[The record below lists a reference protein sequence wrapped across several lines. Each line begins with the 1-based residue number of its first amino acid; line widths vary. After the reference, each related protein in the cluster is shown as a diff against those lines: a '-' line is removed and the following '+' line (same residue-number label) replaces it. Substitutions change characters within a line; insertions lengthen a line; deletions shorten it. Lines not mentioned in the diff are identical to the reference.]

1 MDFEFNFGEQTLARG
16 IEKNE
21 TMYASV
27 AGVALPLSHE
37 ELVFMDKHTGVNH
50 VMTQQVLH
58 ALSICQQFKPL
69 DQHVLAISQ
78 AMPELS
84 KQTQAIQQVVDY
96 LIKNKLL
103 VKEQNWKEGLSVGST
118 QARIVDA
125 GIVIRTH
132 DNPKL
137 LNRLLQSLLEHQK
150 KFNAKY
156 SVQIYTSSSNEKIEN
171 EIEVIGKSY
180 KKDLSINIYGS
191 AWQNQFVKMLKKEF
205 KSKGA
210 IIDWLLTANDN
221 SYNGG
226 RLWNFALLNNAGK
239 KFLFF
244 DDDTIFESRT
254 LGDES
259 KLIELKDHADLDVGF
274 SLSLTEIRNSSQ
286 EYNEDVLKKMINS
299 CGQTVGNWLATT
311 DIEMDSIEYL
321 NLIELERLSANSVI
335 KTVGNGTWGSPRANS
350 NYWLYYLEG
359 KQKEEF
365 WRTRE
370 TYLDNIE
377 ASNLLHYTQNYRFM
391 SLGNFAPSAI
401 DNSSMTPFA
410 SPGDTKED
418 FFYNAVTLFCYPNQV
433 MLHCPFMM
441 GHLQDK
447 SGIKSNQNHIAIT
460 PNFNKFIADYA
471 LTLIQSTDAMNPK
484 LRLKTLANY
493 VLGLADSSDVNI
505 HNRLKEYLSQVRS
518 DMVLNMQHQMAQSPD
533 APVYWQ
539 ADVRELIEANGK
551 ELLQNNPPILDGW
564 KKGISK
570 QDCVDRAKQELIDT
584 AQAMELWPDLW
595 EFCQTN
601 K

>member
-16 IEKNE
+16 IEKND

-27 AGVALPLSHE
+27 AGIALPLSYE
-37 ELVFMDKHTGVNH
+37 ELVFMDKDTGTNH

-69 DQHVLAISQ
+69 DQHILAISQ
-78 AMPELS
+78 AIPELS
-84 KQTQAIQQVVDY
+84 NQTQAIQQVVDY

-103 VKEQNWKEGLSVGST
+103 VKEKDWKEKLSIGSA
-118 QARIVDA
+118 QLGIVDA
-125 GIVIRTH
+125 GIVIRTY

-137 LNRLLQSLLEHQK
+137 LNRLLQSLIEYQK
-150 KFNAKY
+150 KFSRKY
-156 SVQIYTSSSNEKIEN
+156 AVQIYTSSDSEKIEN
-171 EIEVIGKSY
+171 EIESIAKLF
-180 KKDLSINIYGS
+180 KKDLNINIYGS
-191 AWQNQFVKMLKKEF
+191 TWQNQFVKMLKKEY
-205 KSKGA
+205 KGKGK

-221 SYNGG
+221 QYNGG
-226 RLWNFALLNNAGK
+226 KLWNFALLNNAGK

-244 DDDTIFESRT
+244 DDDTILEPRT

-259 KLIELKDHADLDVGF
+259 KIIELKDYADLDVGF
-274 SLSLTEIRNSSQ
+274 ALSLTEIRNSS
-286 EYNEDVLKKMINS
+286 NEHNQDVLQTMINS
-299 CGQTVGNWLATT
+299 CGQTVGNYLSTT
-311 DIEMDSIEYL
+311 DNEMGSIESL
-321 NLIELERLSANSVI
+321 NLVELERLNSNSVI
-335 KTVGNGTWGSPRANS
+335 KTIGNGTWGSPRANS

-365 WRTRE
+365 WKTRE
-370 TYLDNIE
+370 IYLDNID
-377 ASNLLHYTQNYRFM
+377 ASNLLHYTKNHRFM

-410 SPGDTKED
+410 SPNSQKED
-418 FFYNAVTLFCYPNQV
+418 YFYNAVTLFCYPNQV

-441 GHLQDK
+441 GHLKEK
-447 SGIKSNQNHIAIT
+447 SGIRSNQNHIAIT
-460 PNFNKFIADYA
+460 PNFNKFIADFA
-471 LTLIQSTDAMNPK
+471 LTLIQSTDAVNPK

-493 VLGLADSSDVNI
+493 ILGLADSVDTNI
-505 HNRLKEYLSQVRS
+505 HNRLKEYLSQIRS
-518 DMVLNMQHQMAQSPD
+518 DMVLNMQYQLAQSPD

-551 ELLQNNPPILDGW
+551 ELLQNNPPNLSDW
-564 KKGISK
+564 EKVESK
-570 QDCVDRAKQELIDT
+570 QDCVDKARKELLET

>member
-1 MDFEFNFGEQTLARG
+1 
-16 IEKNE
+16 
-21 TMYASV
+21 
-27 AGVALPLSHE
+27 
-37 ELVFMDKHTGVNH
+37 
-50 VMTQQVLH
+50 
-58 ALSICQQFKPL
+58 LSICQQFKPL
-69 DQHVLAISQ
+69 HQHILSISQ
-78 AMPELS
+78 ALPELS
-84 KQTQAIQQVVDY
+84 NQTQAIQKVVDY

-103 VKEQNWKEGLSVGST
+103 ITEQDWKEKLSVGST
-118 QARIVDA
+118 VPAIVDA
-125 GIVIRTH
+125 GIVIRVY

-137 LNRLLQSLLEHQK
+137 LNRLLQSLVEYQN
-150 KFNAKY
+150 KFNTKY
-156 SVQIYTSSSNEKIEN
+156 SVQIYTASSNEKIEN
-171 EIEVIGKSY
+171 EIELIVKSF
-180 KKDLSINIYGS
+180 KKDLNINIHGS
-191 AWQNQFVKMLKKEF
+191 TWQNQFVKMLKKEF
-205 KSKGA
+205 KDKGH
-210 IIDWLLTANDN
+210 IIDWLLTASNNQNNNQDDQ
-221 SYNGG
+221 YNGG

-259 KLIELKDHADLDVGF
+259 KVIELNDHADLDVGF
-274 SLSLTEIRNSSQ
+274 ALSLTEIRNSSS
-286 EYNEDVLKKMINS
+286 EYNEDVLQKMINS
-299 CGQTVGNWLATT
+299 CGQTVGNWLSTI
-311 DIEMDSIEYL
+311 DIETGSIENL
-321 NLIELERLSANSVI
+321 NLVELERLNAHSVI
-335 KTVGNGTWGSPRANS
+335 KTIGNGTWGSPRTNS

-365 WRTRE
+365 WKTRE

-410 SPGDTKED
+410 NPGNQKED
-418 FFYNAVTLFCYPNQV
+418 YFYNAVTLFCYPNQV

-441 GHLQDK
+441 GHLQEK

-460 PNFNKFIADYA
+460 PNFNKFMADYA
-471 LTLIQSTDAMNPK
+471 LTLIQSTDAIDPK
-484 LRLKTLANY
+484 LRLRTLANY
-493 VLGLADSSDVNI
+493 VLGLADSGDTNI

-518 DMVLNMQHQMAQSPD
+518 DMVLNMQHQMAKSPD

-551 ELLQNNPPILDGW
+551 ELLQNNPPILEGW
-564 KKGISK
+564 KKGLSK
-570 QDCVDRAKQELIDT
+570 QDCVGKAKQELMDT
-584 AQAMELWPDLW
+584 ARALELWPDLW